1 MSETVIDNEFI
12 TMWFYPDKKMV
23 HHKFKKYV
31 KGEPFRNMLLTGTK
45 LMQEKGATKW
55 LSDDSDMPV
64 LSPDDEEWGR
74 VNWFP
79 QTVKAG
85 WKYWAIVLP
94 KMMVGNVNMKRLA
107 SEYSQAGITAEVFDN
122 VEAARKWLE
131 SR

>member
-31 KGEPFRNMLLTGTK
+31 KGEPFRNMLLTSTK